1 MITRRSLVRNG
12 LVLGLGMLLP
22 PGWVFGETTS
32 KDEKSYVFR
41 WHVPGAHKEE
51 IEQTLKFKGQATQ
64 EKDTK
69 GIVVWI
75 FVGLVLLPD
84 LAKAIYNL
92 VQGMKKGG
100 VRIDTRGGK
109 FEIDTDKS
117 LPVGMVA
124 VASDAG
130 TDLYE
135 RDDLSTSS
143 ELAGVLLK
151 AK

>member
-1 MITRRSLVRNG
+1 MVTRRSLIRNG
-12 LVLGLGMLLP
+12 LLLGVGMLLAP
-22 PGWVFGETTS
+22 RWVDGGTS
-32 KDEKSYVFR
+32 SNDDRQYSFR
-41 WHVPGAHKEE
+41 WHVPEAHKEE
-51 IEQTLKFKGQATQ
+51 VEKTLRFKGESAP
-64 EKDTK
+64 EKDNK

-117 LPVGMVA
+117 LPIGMVA